1 MPPPPPAGFALR
13 PFQRSMSAAMR
24 ASYER
29 AGEIAL
35 GVFEGIRR
43 SESGTV
49 YFFSDVSTFNK
60 QTLAWEPPLD
70 LMMEVRQAGFE
81 PEIVRRDE
89 FKRLLDLDKVGICW
103 DAEGASHNV
112 FLVEGRK
119 NLLFLEPGYDAASG
133 RSWRNLLD
141 AYPETRECRAA
152 DVFLVMLRDLYADSR

>member
-1 MPPPPPAGFALR
+1 LPPPPPAGFVLK
-13 PFQRSMSAAMR
+13 PFQRSMSEAMR

-29 AGEIAL
+29 AGEIAV

-49 YFFSDVSTFNK
+49 YYFQDVSLFNK
-60 QTLAWEPPLD
+60 ETLAWEPPLD
-70 LMMEVRQAGFE
+70 LMMEVRRGRFE
-81 PEIVRRDE
+81 PEIIRRDE

-103 DAEGASHNV
+103 DADGAGHTV

-119 NLLFLEPGYDAASG
+119 NFLFLEPGYDSAAG
-133 RSWRNLLD
+133 RSYRDLLD

-152 DVFLVMLRDLYADSR
+152 DVFLMMLRDLYAGRR